1 MLDCASPVDDDQA
14 RAVVD
19 TLAGN
24 VLLMEQLR
32 YWMSTMHVAQLI
44 ANDRVAAAT
53 ALQRMIAAEGIAA
66 PGGERH

>member
-1 MLDCASPVDDDQA
+1 
-14 RAVVD
+14 
-19 TLAGN
+19 
-24 VLLMEQLR
+24 LR

-66 PGGERH
+66 PGGERQ